1 MRDIGLDDILK
12 VNHDANISIVNDNGS
27 LSEEEMLD
35 RENES
40 YYIIQEEN
48 KHLQEE
54 LNKYKQENER
64 LTQMLKITMERYEEI
79 QNNQN
84 DILGNVLLKKFK
96 KIS

>member
-1 MRDIGLDDILK
+1 MRDLGLDDIYK
-12 VNHDANISIVNDNGS
+12 SSHDTNVITEDYS
-27 LSEEEMLD
+27 LTEEEMLD
-35 RENES
+35 RQNES

-54 LNKYKQENER
+54 LRKYKLENER

-84 DILGNVLLKKFK
+84 DILGNVLIKKFK
-96 KIS
+96 KSS